1 MELLFWSLV
10 WFSFDAVSS
19 LAGEPSFSVFSF
31 FEIVSMVAS
40 SFLRFLCALVGEAFA
55 FAGEISGSVSMF
67 DE

>member
-19 LAGEPSFSVFSF
+19 LAGEPSFSV
-31 FEIVSMVAS
+31 SMIAS
-40 SFLRFLCALVGEAFA
+40 SFLRFFCALVGEAFA
-55 FAGEISGSVSMF
+55 LAGEISGSVSMF